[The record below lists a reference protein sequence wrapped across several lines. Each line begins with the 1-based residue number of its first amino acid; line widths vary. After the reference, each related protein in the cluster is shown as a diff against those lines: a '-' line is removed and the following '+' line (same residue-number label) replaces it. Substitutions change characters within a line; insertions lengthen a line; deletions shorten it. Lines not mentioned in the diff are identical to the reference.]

1 MSNATSD
8 FDTITESPASLLF
21 PDAESELST
30 TRRML
35 ERVPDG
41 KDDWKPHPK
50 SRSLGEL
57 ATHIA
62 QLPGFGIAQVTQDV
76 VDGTAGPPPVSV
88 ANNAER
94 LKLFDQVS
102 GEFTRQLKQMTW
114 DRARAPWSMTVKG
127 RVVIQAPRSGIVRS
141 VYFMHSA
148 HHRAQ
153 LGVYLRLLD
162 IAVPWSYGDS
172 ADERPP
178 IAQADGSPR

>member
-1 MSNATSD
+1 MTPSAT
-8 FDTITESPASLLF
+8 DTEVTTTPVELLF
-21 PDAESELST
+21 PDLDSELAT
-30 TRRML
+30 TRRVL

-41 KDDWKPHPK
+41 KDDWRPHAK

-62 QLPGFGIAQVTQDV
+62 QLSGFGIVQVTEDV
-76 VDGTAGPPPVSV
+76 VDGTAGPPPVNV

-94 LKLFDQVS
+94 LKLFDQLS
-102 GEFTRQLKQMTW
+102 GEFRRQLQQLTW
-114 DRARAPWSMTVKG
+114 ERARAPWTMTVNG
-127 RVVIQAPRSGIVRS
+127 RVIVRQPRAQI
-141 VYFMHSA
+141 VRTIYFMHVA

-162 IAVPWSYGDS
+162 VAVPWSYGDS

-178 IAQADGSPR
+178 MPQADGSPR

>member
-1 MSNATSD
+1 MMSSAAI
-8 FDTITESPASLLF
+8 DTAVTPAALLF
-21 PDAESELST
+21 PDLDNELST
-30 TRRML
+30 TRRLL

-41 KDDWKPHPK
+41 KDDWRPHPK

-76 VDGTAGPPPVSV
+76 IDGSAGPPRVQV

-94 LKLFDQVS
+94 LKLFDQMS
-102 GEFTRQLKQMTW
+102 GEFRRQLQQMTW
-114 DRARAPWSMTVKG
+114 ERARAPWTMTVNG
-127 RVVIQAPRSGIVRS
+127 RTVIQAPRSDIVRT
-141 VYFMHSA
+141 VYFMHVA

-178 IAQADGSPR
+178 MPQADGSPR

>member
-1 MSNATSD
+1 MTPTADVETTVSET
-8 FDTITESPASLLF
+8 PAALLF
-21 PDAESELST
+21 PDLDSELST

-57 ATHIA
+57 ATHLA

-76 VDGTAGPPPVSV
+76 VDGTAGPPKVNVS
-88 ANNAER
+88 NTAER
-94 LKLFDQVS
+94 LRLFDQVS
-102 GEFTRQLKQMTW
+102 GEFRRQLQQLTW
-114 DRARAPWSMTVKG
+114 ERARAEWSMTVKG
-127 RVVIQAPRSGIVRS
+127 RVVVRAPRSDIVRS
-141 VYFMHSA
+141 IYFMHSA

-162 IAVPWSYGDS
+162 IAVPYSYGDS

-178 IAQADGSPR
+178 MPQADGG

>member
-1 MSNATSD
+1 MTQATSED
-8 FDTITESPASLLF
+8 ILTESPVALLF
-21 PDAESELST
+21 PDLDSELAT

-57 ATHIA
+57 ATHLA
-62 QLPGFGIAQVTQDV
+62 QLPGFGIVQVTQDV
-76 VDGTAGPPPVSV
+76 VDGTAGPPRAKV

-94 LKLFDQVS
+94 LELFDQVS
-102 GEFTRQLKQMTW
+102 GEFRRQLQQITW
-114 DRARAPWSMTVKG
+114 ERAHAPWTMTVNG
-127 RVVIQAPRSGIVRS
+127 RPVIKAPRAQIIRS
-141 VYFMHSA
+141 IYFMHSA

-162 IAVPWSYGDS
+162 VAVPWSYGDS

-178 IAQADGSPR
+178 MPQADGA

>member
-1 MSNATSD
+1 MTTTS
-8 FDTITESPASLLF
+8 SPPMHELQTPVELLY
-21 PDAESELST
+21 PDLDSELST

-62 QLPGFGIAQVTQDV
+62 QLPGFGIVQLTQDEF
-76 VDGTAGPPPVSV
+76 DGGSRPPAPTV
-88 ANNAER
+88 ANSAER
-94 LKLFDQVS
+94 VKLFDKVS
-102 GEFTRQLKQMTW
+102 GEFRRQLEQMTW
-114 DRARAPWSMTVKG
+114 ERAQAPWSLKIRGQTVIK
-127 RVVIQAPRSGIVRS
+127 APRAQILRT
-141 VYFMHSA
+141 VYFTHSA

-162 IAVPWSYGDS
+162 IPVPYSYGDS

-178 IAQADGSPR
+178 MSQADGSPR

>member
-1 MSNATSD
+1 MTTSAAEMNATE
-8 FDTITESPASLLF
+8 TPAALLF
-21 PDAESELST
+21 PDLDTELST

-41 KDDWKPHPK
+41 KDDWRPHPK

-76 VDGTAGPPPVSV
+76 VDGTAGPPKVSV

-94 LKLFDQVS
+94 LRLFDQVS
-102 GEFTRQLKQMTW
+102 GEFKRQLQQLTW
-114 DRARAPWSMTVKG
+114 ERARAPWSMTVKG
-127 RVVIQAPRSGIVRS
+127 RVVVQAPRSDIVRS
-141 VYFMHSA
+141 IYFMHSA

-162 IAVPWSYGDS
+162 IPVPYSYGDS

-178 IAQADGSPR
+178 VAR